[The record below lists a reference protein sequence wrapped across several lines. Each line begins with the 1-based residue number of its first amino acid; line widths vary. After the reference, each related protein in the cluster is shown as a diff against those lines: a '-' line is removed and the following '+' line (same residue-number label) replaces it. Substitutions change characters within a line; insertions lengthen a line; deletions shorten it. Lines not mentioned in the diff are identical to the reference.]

1 MKIGGSDASWSSE
14 HSLSLGAQVTQASER
29 TTLGAFEL
37 IEALEASDDRMLWRA
52 RHLESGTAAAVKILT
67 GTLDDSRIQALERE
81 VRSQA
86 RLQHPAV
93 VRLFDYGMVGER
105 CATQIVDQ
113 LASLESSDLQAEHPY
128 LAMEWASQG
137 SLWDSLPLE
146 SWEEIRHIL
155 TRVLR
160 ALAYAHARDVVHRD
174 LKPENILVFGRE
186 QRSGS
191 GDRPVCKIGDFGLAH
206 ASGIEDELDHEA
218 LGSVSGT
225 PGYLPPEQARGE
237 WRAFGPWTDVY
248 AVGCLAWRLVCRS
261 LPFSGESSFGVIL
274 KHVDAPRPALEPAIT
289 VPAALEDWIHC
300 AMAIDPS
307 DRFQSAASA
316 LSALPGGRRTGVE
329 PTTSDGDTVGPAMR
343 WPADWRTIDSPDASV
358 APERRDM
365 DVEGLELFGLRE
377 VPLVGRAD
385 ERDTLW
391 RLLGEVVEDGGI
403 RVVELEGDA
412 GVGKSR
418 LTEWL
423 VRLAS
428 EIGVA
433 QPLRVL
439 NSKGR
444 QGPSEGLKGMLRR
457 EFSCWEL
464 RRRELRERLISQ
476 LPALETPE
484 LTVVE
489 TPGRDGQ
496 RRRDADALAKWLE
509 PAGDKQDRLEAEPA
523 FSGEKQHRRLLARIL
538 RRLSVSRPTILWLD
552 DVPWDGESM
561 DVVESFEGGRREE
574 PDMLVVATGRTDE
587 FADNPTVR
595 HRLEGFRA
603 RYGGERIELAPLER
617 TQQRRLVQSML
628 PLEFSLVDR
637 LIERTE
643 GNPLFAVQLL
653 RHWVDQ
659 GYVQSGDR
667 GFHIV
672 DERRENLPADLV
684 ELWEGRIRR
693 LEELAPTD
701 GDNWVRQVLELAAA
715 QGRNVDPDLWE
726 RSCELAGLETP
737 SQFISQLV
745 ARGMALENERGWEFA
760 HGLLVESLEKAAREA
775 GRWASHHRAIADV
788 LADKPDRGDGRLEA
802 RRAEH
807 LLQAGDQ
814 EAALDP
820 LIVAARRRGLLGN
833 LTERYE
839 ALTRRQALLDE
850 LGIGEGD
857 RRRVENETHLSAH
870 LVAEERHR
878 EARTIARRACR
889 RATENEWHDI
899 RARTL
904 KTLSECAKD
913 DGNYAES
920 AELLDEA
927 IDAGMA
933 ADEMRLVAALYA
945 DIGWLA
951 LIRGESGRAR
961 EQLELCRK
969 HAEQADAR
977 YWMVNAKYQLGQVE
991 LSTGDSEAA
1000 RACFEEA
1007 LSAARRCGFQR
1018 LEAICINSLGDLA
1031 KERGDIEEALTRFDR
1046 YNQLAEIIQLDRL
1059 SLLARLNM
1067 AQVRAVDGDTH
1078 EADHLLQSASKQL
1091 ADAQITDHEGLIDI
1105 IRLVVAVQRRDI
1117 GSIASLVSTY
1127 GEAWPENQRLDHDV
1141 PWLLEQAFRV
1151 AVEDWPVIGDA
1162 DRGDQRERRL
1172 VERIGRRSREL
1183 YAKLGDAASANRI
1196 GELVEAAFP
1205 SN

>member
-1 MKIGGSDASWSSE
+1 
-14 HSLSLGAQVTQASER
+14 
-29 TTLGAFEL
+29 
-37 IEALEASDDRMLWRA
+37 MLWRA
-52 RHLESGTAAAVKILT
+52 RHAESGRAAALKILT

-86 RLQHPAV
+86 RLQHPAI
-93 VRLFDYGMVGER
+93 VRLFDYGVVGGR
-105 CATQIVDQ
+105 CATEIVDQ
-113 LASLESSDLQAEHPY
+113 LASLQPADLKAEHPY
-128 LAMEWASQG
+128 LAMEWASLG

-146 SWEEIRHIL
+146 SWEEIRHVL

-174 LKPENILVFGRE
+174 LKPENILVFGRG
-186 QRSGS
+186 QHS
-191 GDRPVCKIGDFGLAH
+191 GDGPVCKIGDFGLAH

-237 WRAFGPWTDVY
+237 WREFGPWTDVY

-274 KHVDAPRPALEPAIT
+274 KHVDAPRPALEPAIS
-289 VPAALEDWIHC
+289 VPAELEEWVHC

-316 LSALPGGRRTGVE
+316 LSALPGGRTTDGETTAGVM
-329 PTTSDGDTVGPAMR
+329 SGDATIR
-343 WPADWRTIDSPDASV
+343 WPNDWRTIDSPDASV
-358 APERRDM
+358 APKRPDM

-377 VPLVGRAD
+377 VPLVGRTQ
-385 ERDTLW
+385 ERDKLW
-391 RLLGEVVEDGGI
+391 RLLGEVVEGGGI
-403 RVVELEGDA
+403 RVAELEGDA

-418 LTEWL
+418 LTQWL
-423 VRLAS
+423 ARLAA

-433 QPLRVL
+433 HPLRIL

-444 QGPSEGLKGMLRR
+444 QGPNEGLKGMLRR
-457 EFSCWEL
+457 EFSCWDL
-464 RRRELRERLISQ
+464 QRRELRERLISQ
-476 LPALETPE
+476 LPVLDEPE
-484 LTVVE
+484 LRVVE
-489 TPGRDGQ
+489 TTDHEGQ
-496 RRRDADALAKWLE
+496 RRRDADALARWLE
-509 PAGDKQDRLEAEPA
+509 PAGDKQDRLESDPA
-523 FSGEKQHRRLLARIL
+523 FSGEKQRRRLLARIL

-552 DVPWDGESM
+552 DVPWDGESI
-561 DVVESFEGGRREE
+561 DVLESFEDGRRDE

-587 FADNPTVR
+587 FADNPTAR
-595 HRLEGFRA
+595 HRLEELRG
-603 RYGGERIELAPLER
+603 RYGGERLELAPLGR
-617 TQQRRLVQSML
+617 IQQRRLVQSML
-628 PLEFSLVDR
+628 PLESSLVDR

-667 GFHIV
+667 GFHVV
-672 DERRENLPADLV
+672 DERRGNLPADLV

-693 LEELAPTD
+693 LEELAPAGD
-701 GDNWVRQVLELAAA
+701 DNWVRQVLELAAA
-715 QGRNVDPDLWE
+715 QGRSVDPDLWTA
-726 RSCELAGLETP
+726 SCEHVGLKPPT
-737 SQFISQLV
+737 QFISQLV

-760 HGLLVESLEKAAREA
+760 HGLLVESLEKTARAA
-775 GRWASHHRAIADV
+775 GRWEAHHRAIAEV
-788 LADKPDRGDGRLEA
+788 LADEPDRGDGRLEA

-807 LLQAGDQ
+807 LLQAGDK

-820 LIVAARRRGLLGN
+820 LMVTARRRGLLGN

-850 LGIGEGD
+850 LEIGEGD

-889 RATENEWHDI
+889 RATDNGWHDI

-913 DGNYAES
+913 DGDYTES

-927 IDAGMA
+927 VDAAMA
-933 ADEMRLVAALYA
+933 ADELRLVAALYA

-951 LIRGESGRAR
+951 LIRGEAGRAR

-969 HAEQADAR
+969 YAEQADAR
-977 YWMVNAKYQLGQVE
+977 YWRVNAKYQLGQVE

-1007 LSAARRCGFQR
+1007 LSEARRCGFQR
-1018 LEAICINSLGDLA
+1018 LEANCINSLGDLA
-1031 KERGDIEEALTRFDR
+1031 KERGDIDEALTRFER

-1059 SLLARLNM
+1059 SLLARLNI
-1067 AQVRAVDGDTH
+1067 AQVRAVDGDTN
-1078 EADHLLQSASKQL
+1078 EADHLIQSAARQL
-1091 ADAQITDHEGLIDI
+1091 ADARITDHEGLIDV
-1105 IRLVVAVQRRDI
+1105 IRLLVAVQRRDI
-1117 GSIASLVSTY
+1117 GSIASLLSPY
-1127 GEAWPENQRLDHDV
+1127 REAWPENQRLDHDV
-1141 PWLLEQAFRV
+1141 PWLMEQSFRV
-1151 AVEDWPVIGDA
+1151 AVEDWSGIGEAEGA
-1162 DRGDQRERRL
+1162 DRQERRL
-1172 VERIGRRSREL
+1172 VEQIGRRSREL
-1183 YAKLGDAASANRI
+1183 YEKLGDETSANRI
-1196 GELVEAAFP
+1196 GELIEATFP
-1205 SN
+1205 PN

>member
-1 MKIGGSDASWSSE
+1 MFGGSDANRSSE
-14 HSLSLGAQVTQASER
+14 RDLSLGDQVTQASDR

-37 IEALEASDDRMLWRA
+37 IEALQASDDRMLWRA
-52 RHLESGTAAAVKILT
+52 RHIESGTAAAVKILT

-93 VRLFDYGMVGER
+93 VRLFDYGVVGER
-105 CATQIVDQ
+105 CATEIVDE

-128 LAMEWASQG
+128 LAMEWASLG

-146 SWEEIRHIL
+146 SWEEVRHVL
-155 TRVLR
+155 TRVLK

-174 LKPENILVFGRE
+174 LKPENILVFG
-186 QRSGS
+186 QGHRSGG
-191 GDRPVCKIGDFGLAH
+191 GDGPICKIGDFGLAH

-237 WRAFGPWTDVY
+237 WREFGPWTDVY
-248 AVGCLAWRLVCRS
+248 AVGCLAWRLVCRA

-274 KHVDAPRPALEPAIT
+274 KHVDAPRPALDPAIT
-289 VPAALEDWIHC
+289 VPPGMEDWIHC

-307 DRFQSAASA
+307 DRFQRAASA
-316 LSALPGGRRTGVE
+316 LRALPGGETAGFE
-329 PTTSDGDTVGPAMR
+329 GTTSEGRLDDPTIQCPD
-343 WPADWRTIDSPDASV
+343 DWRTIDSPDASV

-377 VPLVGRAD
+377 VPLVGRAE
-385 ERDTLW
+385 ERDKLW
-391 RLLGEVVEDGGI
+391 RLLGEVVDQGGI

-433 QPLRVL
+433 HPLRVL

-444 QGPSEGLKGMLRR
+444 QGPNEGLKGMLRR
-457 EFSCWEL
+457 EFACWDL
-464 RRRELRERLISQ
+464 QRRELRERLISQ
-476 LPALETPE
+476 LPALEEPE

-489 TPGRDGQ
+489 TPDHEGQ
-496 RRRDADALAKWLE
+496 RRRDANALAKWLE

-523 FSGEKQHRRLLARIL
+523 FSGEKQRRRLLARIL
-538 RRLSVSRPTILWLD
+538 RRLSAARPTILWLD
-552 DVPWDGESM
+552 DVPWDGESV
-561 DVVESFEGGRREE
+561 DVLESFKDGRREE
-574 PDMLVVATGRTDE
+574 PDMLVLATGRTDE
-587 FADNPTVR
+587 FADNPTAR
-595 HRLEGFRA
+595 HRLEELRS
-603 RYGGERIELAPLER
+603 RYGGERLELAPLKR

-628 PLEFSLVDR
+628 PLESSLVDR

-659 GYVQSGDR
+659 GYVQSGEH

-693 LEELAPTD
+693 LEELAPRD

-715 QGRNVDPDLWE
+715 QGRSVDPDLWE
-726 RSCELAGLETP
+726 RSCERAGLERP

-760 HGLLVESLEKAAREA
+760 HGLLVESLERTARMA
-775 GRWASHHRAIADV
+775 GRWEQHHRT
-788 LADKPDRGDGRLEA
+788 LADSLADEPDRGDGRLA
-802 RRAEH
+802 GRRAEH
-807 LLQAGDQ
+807 LLQAGDK

-820 LIVAARRRGLLGN
+820 LMVAARRRGLLGN

-839 ALTRRQALLDE
+839 ALTRRQTLLDE
-850 LGIGEGD
+850 LGIGEDD

-889 RATENEWHDI
+889 RATDNGWHDI

-904 KTLSECAKD
+904 KTLAECAKD
-913 DGNYAES
+913 DGDYAKS

-951 LIRGESGRAR
+951 LIRGQSGRAR
-961 EQLELCRK
+961 EQLELCRTY
-969 HAEQADAR
+969 AEQADAR
-977 YWMVNAKYQLGQVE
+977 YWRVNAKYQLGQVE
-991 LSTGDSEAA
+991 LSTGNAEAA
-1000 RACFEEA
+1000 RARFEEA
-1007 LSAARRCGFQR
+1007 LSEARRFGFQR

-1031 KERGDIEEALTRFDR
+1031 KERGDIEEALTRFER

-1059 SLLARLNM
+1059 SLLARLNI
-1067 AQVRAVDGDTH
+1067 AQVRAVGGDTNK
-1078 EADHLLQSASKQL
+1078 ADHLIQSAARQL
-1091 ADAQITDHEGLIDI
+1091 ADAQITDHEGLIDV
-1105 IRLVVAVQRRDI
+1105 IRLLVAVQRRDT
-1117 GSIASLVSTY
+1117 GSIASLLSTY
-1127 GEAWPENQRLDHDV
+1127 GEQWPENQRLDHDV

-1151 AVEDWPVIGDA
+1151 AVEDWTGIGDA
-1162 DRGDQRERRL
+1162 ERADRRDRRL
-1172 VERIGRRSREL
+1172 VEQIGRRSREL
-1183 YAKLGDAASANRI
+1183 YEKLGDRASAERI
-1196 GELVEAAFP
+1196 GELVEATYP